1 MNNRFSWIFLAASG
15 AFFVFIVGLTGYR
28 IEDARRHNAAAARE
42 SASSLAAKVRS
53 LADTTGS
60 VQSPLF
66 KNAMRSVFDSEARL
80 MLVSLHTPQGGIVYL
95 VTKSRTAL
103 KDPATITPEW
113 RGTPTYQ
120 VNRGS
125 ELLLSSSLESTAP
138 GLTMDT
144 LFLIMG
150 REDLYPVVRDDLY
163 FFLAFLL
170 VFGVAILIV
179 MSIEQDTGTGSSRA
193 REGASSPGPGQGG
206 WAASAQP
213 ASREPPAAARQGPEG
228 AGRAEASAGGH
239 AETPARGLISP
250 RTGLV
255 WGEHLE
261 PRLKAELDRAAAAD
275 SDISLAQLRIDEPF
289 ADSRLPMAYV
299 GIARVLKESFPLG
312 DLIFESG
319 DDSFTLVLPDTD
331 VDTAVRQ
338 LDELRRKL
346 AAQRVE
352 DRTRTLSIGVTSRG
366 GRLIEENVLRDE
378 ARVAVAKAAREGGNQ
393 VVGFRADPARFR
405 ETLTGRVT

>member
-28 IEDARRHNAAAARE
+28 IEDARRHNAGAARE
-42 SASSLAAKVRS
+42 TASSIAAKVRS

-66 KNAMRSVFDSEARL
+66 KNAMRGVFDSETRL
-80 MLVSLHTPQGGIVYL
+80 TLLSLHSPGDGIVYL
-95 VTKSRTAL
+95 VTRSRSAL
-103 KDPATITPEW
+103 KDPVTITPEW

-125 ELLLSSSLESTAP
+125 ELLLSSTLDSTTP
-138 GLTMDT
+138 GLTMDA

-150 REDLYPVVRDDLY
+150 KEDLYPVVRDDLY

-179 MSIEQDTGTGSSRA
+179 MSIEQDTGPGSARA
-193 REGASSPGPGQGG
+193 RGGASAGPSQ
-206 WAASAQP
+206 
-213 ASREPPAAARQGPEG
+213 
-228 AGRAEASAGGH
+228 AGRAAYAEPAPPEAPAGGR
-239 AETPARGLISP
+239 AQTLAGARTETAARGLVSP

-255 WGEHLE
+255 WGEYLE
-261 PRLKAELDRAAAAD
+261 TRLKAELERAASSD
-275 SDISLAQLRIDEPF
+275 SDISVANLRIDEPF
-289 ADSRLPMAYV
+289 VDKRLPVAYIE
-299 GIARVLKESFPLG
+299 IARILKESFPLG

-319 DDSFTLVLPDTD
+319 DDAFTIVLPDTD
-331 VDTAVRQ
+331 VDSAVRQ
-338 LDELRRKL
+338 LEEVRGKL
-346 AAQRVE
+346 AARLVE
-352 DRTRTLSIGVTSRG
+352 GRLRTLSIGVTSRG

-405 ETLTGRVT
+405 ESLTGRTT